1 MTSSFFLHPDQSP
14 GINQYVNNL
23 LNPGLADCRSEALPN
38 FVIVFELTINAMKRT
53 ILIVLSL
60 FCAVPLFSQESVSKT
75 DTLRKD
81 ALNVFMESTD
91 YIRKEIPYIN
101 YVRDIKD
108 AGVYIISSNQR
119 TGSGGKEYTYFIV
132 GQNENA
138 GMADTLKFVTSPDE
152 TMEEIRQKEVSTL
165 KMGLMRYVAKTPLSK
180 YMKITFTE
188 PLSETV
194 STDKWDSWVFRTSL
208 NGFLQGQKT
217 YKSRYLSGNLS
228 ASRITENWKMN
239 INARLNNSEDK
250 YIIDDTT
257 TITGSNT
264 SKSIN
269 ALIVKSITDHWS
281 AGGNLITGSSSYN
294 NELFTY
300 SIMPAIE
307 YDIFPYSQSTRR
319 QLRLLYKAGYTY
331 VSYMDSTIYDK
342 IRERLW
348 QHSLSASYEVVQ
360 KWGNIDLSLEYS
372 NYLHDWSKNKI
383 SLEGILELRIA
394 KGLSINIGGM
404 ASMIH
409 DQLGLVKE
417 DIPVDQILLQRK
429 ELATQYEYFT
439 SFGFT
444 YTFGS
449 IYNNVVNPRFGS
461 TGGGGMT
468 IMMN

>member
-1 MTSSFFLHPDQSP
+1 MKRILVIAAGLLLAF
-14 GINQYVNNL
+14 NL
-23 LNPGLADCRSEALPN
+23 L
-38 FVIVFELTINAMKRT
+38 
-53 ILIVLSL
+53 
-60 FCAVPLFSQESVSKT
+60 SQQTSQP

-81 ALNVFMESTD
+81 ALNVYMESSD
-91 YIRKEIPYIN
+91 YIRKEIPYVN

-108 AGVYIISSNQR
+108 AGVYIISTRER
-119 TGSGGKEYTYFIV
+119 TGSGGTEFTYFLV

-138 GMADTLKFVTSPDE
+138 GMSDTLSFVTTPDE
-152 TMEEIRQKEVSTL
+152 TMEETRQKEVNTL

-180 YMKITFTE
+180 YIRVSFSA

-217 YKSRYLSGNLS
+217 YKSKFLSGNLQ
-228 ASRITENWKMN
+228 ASRITEDWKIN
-239 INARLNNSEDK
+239 LNARLNTNENK

-257 TITGSNT
+257 TITGSN
-264 SKSIN
+264 SSKSAVALVVKSIN
-269 ALIVKSITDHWS
+269 DHWS
-281 AGGNLITGSSSYN
+281 IGGRAIAGGSSYN
-294 NELFTY
+294 NEHFSY
-300 SIMPAIE
+300 SVMPGIE
-307 YDIFPYSQSTRR
+307 YDLFPYSESTRR
-319 QLRLLYKAGYTY
+319 QLRILYTAGFNS
-331 VSYMDSTIYDK
+331 VSYIDTTIYDK
-342 IRERLW
+342 MRENLW
-348 QHSLSASYEVVQ
+348 QHSISASYEVVQ

-383 SLEGILELRIA
+383 SIDGFLELRIA
-394 KGLSINIGGM
+394 KGLSINIGGS

-449 IYNNVVNPRFGS
+449 IYNNVVNPRFGNS
-461 TGGGGMT
+461 GGGGMM
-468 IMMN
+468 IRFN